1 MSLGIG
7 RRFIEHVAAGQR
19 HVLVGYGRAVFSQRH
34 VAAERRGILLDIE
47 IDDGQVAV
55 LERHLR
61 EVGCAVARTIE
72 ALSRDVRILEVDAGV
87 AIDLHAAYMDA
98 QALSLVDEGLGE
110 VDGEHVHAVV
120 AATLLPEGVLSVVD
134 AGHGADIL
142 HVAADSYVFGVL
154 YPHLN
159 VGRHVLA
166 RAVAAPRYLVDL
178 RAGRQ
183 L

>member
-34 VAAERRGILLDIE
+34 VAAQRRGVFLDIE

-61 EVGCAVARTIE
+61 EVGSAIARTIE
-72 ALSRDVRILEVDAGV
+72 TLPRDVRILEVDSRV
-87 AIDLHAAYMDA
+87 VVVHAAHMDA
-98 QALSLVDEGLGE
+98 QTLSLVDEGLGE
-110 VDGEHVHAVV
+110 VDGEHVRAVAV
-120 AATLLPEGVLSVVD
+120 AALLLEGVLSVVD
-134 AGHGADIL
+134 AGHRADVL
-142 HVAADSYVFGVL
+142 HLTAHSYVLGVL
-154 YPHLN
+154 NPHLH

-178 RAGRQ
+178 RTGRQ
-183 L
+183 S